1 MPDHCSG
8 PSYTVKF
15 VAYGLWVAK
24 EATKW
29 NVVRGLREK
38 RGVRGLWRKGSES
51 RGEKG
56 ERATTR
62 EDGEAVGEGKYNSK
76 NHS

>member
-1 MPDHCSG
+1 MGGGKHLPDHCSG

-29 NVVRGLREK
+29 NVVRRLREN
-38 RGVRGLWRKGSES
+38 RGVRGLW
-51 RGEKG
+51 EKG
-56 ERATTR
+56 GVKAK
-62 EDGEAVGEGKYNSK
+62 GKK
-76 NHS
+76 RGKRHETKE